1 MEINKVFFLLLNSI
15 DMCQAIS
22 VGIFLFAL
30 NRKKNNSLF
39 LLGIFLMVSGL
50 SSLSDI
56 FEVFSLY
63 VNNKYLKVLSFN
75 FLWLMPTL
83 LYLYVERVSIEKIKS
98 KTYLLLIPGIFDFL
112 LNIGL
117 IFFPIKIYQTV
128 HNSLIYGLFELCGF
142 IYLCVLIPI
151 IYKKIVRHSKIL
163 KNQYSSIENRELK
176 WLLLVIQ
183 LLVLLFLFSILSTI
197 FFPGFISE
205 LILSLSG
212 LFITFWIAYNGLLQQ
227 TSVNLSVVKILK
239 SKESK
244 IQSIDTE
251 ESSNKEEELIEEKT
265 DKYEEIFNKVEVL
278 LREEKLYLN
287 PDLTVAIIAN
297 NIGEHPRTVSR
308 SINIIS
314 QENFNRFINKY
325 RVEEAKELFKTKE
338 KEHLNIEGIGIEAGF
353 NSNSAFYTAFKKELN
368 LTPLQF
374 LKTTK
379 SGK

>member
-63 VNNKYLKVLSFN
+63 VNNKYLNVLSFN

-128 HNSLIYGLFELCGF
+128 HNSLIYGLFELCGL

-176 WLLLVIQ
+176 WLLVVIQ

-227 TSVNLSVVKILK
+227 TSVNLSVVKTLK
-239 SKESK
+239 SKESN

-251 ESSNKEEELIEEKT
+251 ESLNKEQELIEEKT
-265 DKYEEIFNKVEVL
+265 DKYEEIFNKVEEL
-278 LREEKLYLN
+278 LGEEKLYLN

-297 NIGEHPRTVSR
+297 KIGEHPRTVSR